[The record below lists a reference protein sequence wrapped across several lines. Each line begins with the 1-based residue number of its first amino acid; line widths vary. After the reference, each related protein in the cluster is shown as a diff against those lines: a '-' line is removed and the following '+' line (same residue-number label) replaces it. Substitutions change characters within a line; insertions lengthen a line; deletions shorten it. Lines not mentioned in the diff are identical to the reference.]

1 LSDQAAASPKQAD
14 QKVPAYSWYALSILV
29 IIYVLNFVDRNIISI
44 LAEDIKADLDLR
56 DDQIGFLYGTAFGVF
71 YALFGI
77 PLGKLADSWHRV
89 RLMTVGLAVW
99 SAFTAFSGF
108 AKNFAMLSVARIGV
122 GVGEATASPSA
133 YSLISD
139 WFPKKMRATA
149 LAIYSSGL
157 YIGGGVSLLI
167 GGSIVERWNEA
178 YPTDAPLGLAGW
190 QAAFIIVGLPG
201 LLLACLVFT
210 LREPMRGQSEG
221 IVAPPPKDPF
231 RGFVRELLA
240 VIPPFTFVGAA
251 NSDGAPGRKVTL
263 GLVWVGLA
271 LAAVFYEAFAA
282 GFGWDSLSQLT
293 GLSGE
298 TLAIGVA
305 ALLLLSAILG
315 PRSLA
320 INALGAGIVAGVV
333 FAMAYVTQNYVQWG
347 AIGIGYYAIFSW
359 ASTLKRR
366 DAPTFNLIWGTPA
379 FLTTILGYGMIAF
392 MSYAASF
399 WAAPYAIRILEEAPS
414 TAGWWIGGPG
424 AVGGFLGVILGGR
437 AADWLRARNPAG
449 RLIVV
454 AFGLTA
460 AAPFLYIMFTTDSP
474 TIFYITAF
482 LQSLFASSALGGAAA
497 TTQDLVLP
505 RMRGT
510 ATATFFLA
518 TTLVG
523 LALGPYMAG
532 QVSTMTDSLSTGGL
546 SLLIAV
552 PIGLVLLLIAY
563 RTVPE
568 AERTVVERARAAG
581 EDLTELEPT

>member
-1 LSDQAAASPKQAD
+1 MSEDTAVQPESAK

-29 IIYVLNFVDRNIISI
+29 IVYVLNFVDRNIISI
-44 LAEDIKADLDLR
+44 LAEDIKADLGLR

-77 PLGKLADSWHRV
+77 PLGKLADNWHRI

-99 SAFTAFSGF
+99 SAFTALSGF
-108 AKNFAMLSVARIGV
+108 AKNFTMLSVARIGV
-122 GVGEATASPSA
+122 GVGEATASPAA

-167 GGSIVERWNEA
+167 GGAIVEQWNAA
-178 YPTDAPLGLAGW
+178 YPSDAPLGLAGW

-210 LREPMRGQSEG
+210 LREPLRGESEG
-221 IVAPPPKDPF
+221 IVTPPPKDPF
-231 RGFVRELLA
+231 RGFFRELVA
-240 VIPPFTFVGAA
+240 VIPPFTLIGAA
-251 NSDGAPGRKVTL
+251 QAGARGIAINL
-263 GLVWVGLA
+263 AGALVIGSVAYA
-271 LAAVFYEAFAA
+271 LAVATDNYQQWIAV
-282 GFGWDSLSQLT
+282 
-293 GLSGE
+293 
-298 TLAIGVA
+298 
-305 ALLLLSAILG
+305 
-315 PRSLA
+315 
-320 INALGAGIVAGVV
+320 
-333 FAMAYVTQNYVQWG
+333 
-347 AIGIGYYAIFSW
+347 GIGYYAIFSW
-359 ASTLKRR
+359 ASTLKGR
-366 DAPTFNLIWGTPA
+366 DAPTFKLIWGTPA
-379 FLTTILGYGMIAF
+379 FLTTILGYGMVAF

-424 AVGGFLGVILGGR
+424 ALGGFLGVILGGR
-437 AADWLRARNPAG
+437 AADWLRERNPAG
-449 RLIVV
+449 RLLVV
-454 AFGLTA
+454 AFGLVG
-460 AAPFLYIMFTTDSP
+460 AAPFLFLMFTTEIP
-474 TIFYITAF
+474 ALFYFAAF
-482 LQSLFASSALGGAAA
+482 MQSLFGSSALGGAAA

-510 ATATFFLA
+510 ATATFFLS

-532 QVSTMTDSLSTGGL
+532 QVSTITGSLSSGGL

-552 PIGLVLLLIAY
+552 PIGLVLLLMAY

-568 AERTVVERARAAG
+568 AERTLLERARAAG
-581 EDLTELEPT
+581 EDTETD

>member
-1 LSDQAAASPKQAD
+1 MSDNVTVQAD
-14 QKVPAYSWYALSILV
+14 ESESAKQKVPAYSWYALSVLV

-44 LAEDIKADLDLR
+44 LAEDIKADLGLR

-99 SAFTAFSGF
+99 SAFTALSGF

-139 WFPKKMRATA
+139 WFPKRMRATA

-157 YIGGGVSLLI
+157 YVGGGVSLLI
-167 GGSIVERWNEA
+167 GGAIVENWNSA

-210 LREPMRGQSEG
+210 LREPLRGESEG
-221 IVAPPPKDPF
+221 IVTPPSKDPF
-231 RGFVRELLA
+231 RGFLRELVA
-240 VIPPFTFVGAA
+240 VIPPFTLIGAA
-251 NSDGAPGRKVTL
+251 QAGARGIALNL
-263 GLVWVGLA
+263 GGAIVIGGIAYAMA
-271 LAAVFYEAFAA
+271 LATDNF
-282 GFGWDSLSQLT
+282 Q
-293 GLSGE
+293 
-298 TLAIGVA
+298 
-305 ALLLLSAILG
+305 
-315 PRSLA
+315 
-320 INALGAGIVAGVV
+320 
-333 FAMAYVTQNYVQWG
+333 QWG
-347 AIGIGYYAIFSW
+347 AIGIGYYSIFSW

-366 DAPTFNLIWGTPA
+366 DAATFKLIWGTPA
-379 FLTTILGYGMIAF
+379 FLTTILGYGMVAF

-399 WAAPYAIRILEEAPS
+399 WAAPYAIRVLEQAPS

-424 AVGGFLGVILGGR
+424 AAGGFLGVIIGGR
-437 AADWLRARNPAG
+437 VADWLRERNPSG
-449 RLIVV
+449 RLIMV
-454 AFGLTA
+454 AFGLVA
-460 AAPFLYIMFTTDSP
+460 AAPFLFVMFTTESP
-474 TIFYITAF
+474 AIFYLAAF

-532 QVSTMTDSLSTGGL
+532 QVSTMTNSLSSGGL

-552 PIGLVLLLIAY
+552 PIGLVLLLVAY

-568 AERTVVERARAAG
+568 AERTLLERAREAG
-581 EDLTELEPT
+581 EEATDAV

>member
-1 LSDQAAASPKQAD
+1 MAQPEKAD
-14 QKVPAYSWYALSILV
+14 QKVPAYSWYALSVLV
-29 IIYVLNFVDRNIISI
+29 IVYVLNFVDRNIISI
-44 LAEDIKADLDLR
+44 LAEDIKADLGLR

-77 PLGKLADSWHRV
+77 PLGKLADNWHRV
-89 RLMTVGLAVW
+89 RLMTVGLAIW
-99 SAFTAFSGF
+99 SAFTALSGF
-108 AKNFAMLSVARIGV
+108 AKNFTMLSVARIGV

-139 WFPKKMRATA
+139 WFPKRMRATA

-157 YIGGGVSLLI
+157 YVGGGVSLLI
-167 GGSIVERWNEA
+167 GGAIVERWNAA
-178 YPTDAPLGLAGW
+178 YPDGTAPMDLAGW

-210 LREPMRGQSEG
+210 LREPLRGESEG
-221 IVAPPPKDPF
+221 IITPPAKDPF
-231 RGFVRELLA
+231 RGFFRELVA
-240 VIPPFTFVGAA
+240 VIPPFTLIGAA
-251 NSDGAPGRKVTL
+251 KAGPKA
-263 GLVWVGLA
+263 LA
-271 LAAVFYEAFAA
+271 LNLFGAA
-282 GFGWDSLSQLT
+282 
-293 GLSGE
+293 
-298 TLAIGVA
+298 AIGAGAYGMSIATGNFQQWVA
-305 ALLLLSAILG
+305 
-315 PRSLA
+315 
-320 INALGAGIVAGVV
+320 V
-333 FAMAYVTQNYVQWG
+333 
-347 AIGIGYYAIFSW
+347 GIGYYAIFSW
-359 ASTLKRR
+359 ATTLKGR
-366 DAPTFNLIWGTPA
+366 DEPTFKLIWGTPA
-379 FLTTILGYGMIAF
+379 FLTTILGYGMVAF

-424 AVGGFLGVILGGR
+424 AVAGFLGVIIGGR
-437 AADWLRARNPAG
+437 AADWLRQRNPAG

-454 AFGLTA
+454 GIGLVA
-460 AAPFLYIMFTTDSP
+460 AAPFLYVMFTTDSP
-474 TIFYITAF
+474 TIFYIAAF
-482 LQSLFASSALGGAAA
+482 LQSLFGSSALGGAAA

-532 QVSTMTDSLSTGGL
+532 QVSAMSGSLSTGGL

-552 PIGLVLLLIAY
+552 PIGLVLLIAAY

-568 AERTVVERARAAG
+568 AERTVLERAKAAG
-581 EDLTELEPT
+581 EDTSGEG

>member
-1 LSDQAAASPKQAD
+1 MQRSATREKQELGEHSLNTEVSNTPEQAD
-14 QKVPAYSWYALSILV
+14 RSVPAYSWYALSILV
-29 IIYVLNFVDRNIISI
+29 IVYVLNFVDRNIISI
-44 LAEDIKADLDLR
+44 LAEDIKADLGLR

-99 SAFTAFSGF
+99 SAFTALSGF
-108 AKNFAMLSVARIGV
+108 AKNFATLSVARIGV

-167 GGSIVERWNEA
+167 GGAIVERWNLA

-190 QAAFIIVGLPG
+190 QAAFIVVGLPG

-210 LREPMRGQSEG
+210 LREPLRGESEG
-221 IVAPPPKDPF
+221 MVAPPQKDPF
-231 RGFVRELLA
+231 RGFFRELVA
-240 VIPPFTFVGAA
+240 VIPPFTLIGAAQSGARGIAINLVGAA
-251 NSDGAPGRKVTL
+251 IIGAI
-263 GLVWVGLA
+263 A
-271 LAAVFYEAFAA
+271 Y
-282 GFGWDSLSQLT
+282 
-293 GLSGE
+293 
-298 TLAIGVA
+298 
-305 ALLLLSAILG
+305 
-315 PRSLA
+315 
-320 INALGAGIVAGVV
+320 
-333 FAMAYVTQNYVQWG
+333 AMAVTTGSYQQWS

-359 ASTLKRR
+359 ASTLQKR
-366 DAPTFNLIWGTPA
+366 DAPTFRLIWGTPA
-379 FLTTILGYGMIAF
+379 FLTTILGYGMVAF

-399 WAAPYAIRILEEAPS
+399 WAAPYAIRILGEAPS

-424 AVGGFLGVILGGR
+424 ALGGFLGVIIGGR
-437 AADWLRARNPAG
+437 VADWLRERNPAG
-449 RLIVV
+449 RLIMV
-454 AFGLTA
+454 AFGLA
-460 AAPFLYIMFTTDSP
+460 GAAPFLFVMFTTENP
-474 TIFYITAF
+474 AVFYAMAF
-482 LQSLFASSALGGAAA
+482 LQSLIASSALGGAAA

-532 QVSTMTDSLSTGGL
+532 QVSTMTGSLSTGGL
-546 SLLIAV
+546 SLLVAV
-552 PIGLVLLLIAY
+552 PIGLVLLLVAY

-568 AERTVVERARAAG
+568 AERTLTQRASAAG
-581 EDLTELEPT
+581 EETS

>member
-1 LSDQAAASPKQAD
+1 MSEPTGDAVATKDP
-14 QKVPAYSWYALSILV
+14 KVPAYSWYALTILV
-29 IIYVLNFVDRNIISI
+29 IVYVLNFVDRNIISI
-44 LAEDIKADLDLR
+44 LAEDIKADLGLR

-77 PLGKLADSWHRV
+77 PLGKLADSWHRI
-89 RLMTVGLAVW
+89 RLMTAGLAIW
-99 SAFTAFSGF
+99 SAFTALSGF
-108 AKNFAMLSVARIGV
+108 AKNFTMLSVARIGV

-167 GGSIVERWNEA
+167 GGAIVERWNEA
-178 YPTDAPLGLAGW
+178 YPLQSDAPLALAGW
-190 QAAFIIVGLPG
+190 QAAFILVGLPG

-210 LREPMRGQSEG
+210 LREPLRGESDG
-221 IVAPPPKDPF
+221 IVTPPPKDPF
-231 RGFVRELLA
+231 RGFFRELIA
-240 VIPPFTFVGAA
+240 VIPPFTLYGASQAGPRGLAFNLLGAA
-251 NSDGAPGRKVTL
+251 VIAAIAY
-263 GLVWVGLA
+263 A
-271 LAAVFYEAFAA
+271 LANATGNFQQWIAV
-282 GFGWDSLSQLT
+282 
-293 GLSGE
+293 
-298 TLAIGVA
+298 
-305 ALLLLSAILG
+305 
-315 PRSLA
+315 
-320 INALGAGIVAGVV
+320 
-333 FAMAYVTQNYVQWG
+333 
-347 AIGIGYYAIFSW
+347 GIGYYAIFSW

-366 DAPTFNLIWGTPA
+366 DAPTFKLIWGTPA
-379 FLTTILGYGMIAF
+379 FLTTILGYGMVAF

-424 AVGGFLGVILGGR
+424 AVGGFLGVIMGGR
-437 AADWLRARNPAG
+437 AADWLRERNPAG

-454 AFGLTA
+454 AFGLAA
-460 AAPFLYIMFTTDSP
+460 AAPFLFIMFTTQN
-474 TIFYITAF
+474 TTVFYITAF
-482 LQSLFASSALGGAAA
+482 LQSLLASSALGGAAA

-532 QVSTMTDSLSTGGL
+532 QVSSMTGSLSTGGL

-552 PIGLVLLLIAY
+552 PIGLILLLVAY
-563 RTVPE
+563 RTVPD
-568 AERTVVERARAAG
+568 AERTVLERAKSEG
-581 EDLTELEPT
+581 EDLDEAGSTAG

>member
-1 LSDQAAASPKQAD
+1 METEQPQGAQTAAQT
-14 QKVPAYSWYALSILV
+14 VPGYSWYALSILV
-29 IIYVLNFVDRNIISI
+29 IVYVLNFVDRNIISI
-44 LAEDIKADLDLR
+44 LAEDIKADLGLR

-89 RLMTVGLAVW
+89 RLMSAGLAIW
-99 SAFTAFSGF
+99 SAFTALSGF
-108 AKNFAMLSVARIGV
+108 AQNFATLSAARIGV

-157 YIGGGVSLLI
+157 YIGGGISLLI
-167 GGSIVERWNEA
+167 GGAIVERWNAA
-178 YPTDAPLGLAGW
+178 YPVEAPLDLAGW

-201 LLLACLVFT
+201 ILLAVLVFT
-210 LREPMRGQSEG
+210 LREPLRGQSEG
-221 IVAPPPKDPF
+221 IIAEPAKDPF
-231 RGFVRELLA
+231 RGFFRELVA
-240 VIPPFTFVGAA
+240 VIPPFTLFGASQAGAKGLFV
-251 NSDGAPGRKVTL
+251 NL
-263 GLVWVGLA
+263 
-271 LAAVFYEAFAA
+271 
-282 GFGWDSLSQLT
+282 
-293 GLSGE
+293 
-298 TLAIGVA
+298 
-305 ALLLLSAILG
+305 
-315 PRSLA
+315 
-320 INALGAGIVAGVV
+320 LGAVVIGGIA
-333 FAMAYVTQNYVQWG
+333 FAMAIATANYQQWG

-366 DAPTFNLIWGTPA
+366 DGPAFKLIWGTPA
-379 FLTTILGYGMIAF
+379 FLTTILGYGMVAF

-424 AVGGFLGVILGGR
+424 AVGGFLGVIGGGR
-437 AADWLRARNPAG
+437 AADWLRERNPAG
-449 RLIVV
+449 RLLVV
-454 AFGLTA
+454 AFGLVA
-460 AAPFLYIMFTTDSP
+460 AAPFLAVMFTTQS
-474 TIFYITAF
+474 TVVFYLCAF

-532 QVSTMTDSLSTGGL
+532 QVSTMTGSLSTGGL

-552 PIGLVLLLIAY
+552 PIGVALLSIAY
-563 RTVPE
+563 RTVPQ
-568 AERTVVERARAAG
+568 AESTVLIRAREAG
-581 EDLTELEPT
+581 ET

>member
-1 LSDQAAASPKQAD
+1 MKDNDRVVAD
-14 QKVPAYSWYALSILV
+14 TTDGARVPAYSWYALSVLV
-29 IIYVLNFVDRNIISI
+29 VIYVLNFVDRNILSI
-44 LAEDIKADLDLR
+44 LAEDIKADLGLR

-89 RLMTVGLAVW
+89 RLMTAGLAIW
-99 SAFTAFSGF
+99 SAFTALSGF
-108 AKNFAMLSVARIGV
+108 ARNFGTLSVARIGV
-122 GVGEATASPSA
+122 GIGEATASPSA

-157 YIGGGVSLLI
+157 YIGGGISLLI
-167 GGSIVERWNEA
+167 GGEIVERWNAA
-178 YPTDAPLGLAGW
+178 YPAGAPLGLAGW

-210 LREPMRGQSEG
+210 LREPMRGESEG
-221 IVAPPPKDPF
+221 IPTPPPPNPF
-231 RGFVRELLA
+231 RGFFHELVA
-240 VIPPFTFVGAA
+240 VIPPFTLIGAARAGGRGIALNLVGA
-251 NSDGAPGRKVTL
+251 
-263 GLVWVGLA
+263 LV
-271 LAAVFYEAFAA
+271 
-282 GFGWDSLSQLT
+282 
-293 GLSGE
+293 
-298 TLAIGVA
+298 IG
-305 ALLLLSAILG
+305 
-315 PRSLA
+315 
-320 INALGAGIVAGVV
+320 GI
-333 FAMAYVTQNYVQWG
+333 AYVMAVATDNYQQWG

-366 DAPTFNLIWGTPA
+366 DEPTFQLIWATPA
-379 FLTTILGYGMIAF
+379 FLTTILGYGMVAF

-437 AADWLRARNPAG
+437 AADWLRERNPAG

-460 AAPFLYIMFTTDSP
+460 AAPFLFVMFTTQNP
-474 TIFYITAF
+474 TVFYVCAF
-482 LQSLFASSALGGAAA
+482 LQSLCASSALGGAAA

-510 ATATFFLA
+510 ATATFFLS

-532 QVSTMTDSLSTGGL
+532 QVSTVTGSLSTGGL
-546 SLLIAV
+546 SLLVAV
-552 PIGLVLLLIAY
+552 PIGLVLLIMAY
-563 RTVPE
+563 RSVPE
-568 AERTVVERARAAG
+568 AERTLLDRARAAG
-581 EDLTELEPT
+581 EVF

>member
-1 LSDQAAASPKQAD
+1 MSDPAQLQIEESAGD

-29 IIYVLNFVDRNIISI
+29 VVYVLNFVDRNIISI
-44 LAEDIKADLDLR
+44 LAEDIKADLGLR

-77 PLGKLADSWHRV
+77 PLGKLADSWNRV
-89 RLMTVGLAVW
+89 RLMTAGLAIW
-99 SAFTAFSGF
+99 SAFTALSGF

-157 YIGGGVSLLI
+157 YVGGGVSLLI
-167 GGSIVERWNEA
+167 GGAIVERWNA
-178 YPTDAPLGLAGW
+178 SYPVDAPLGLAGW

-201 LLLACLVFT
+201 LLLAVLVAT
-210 LREPMRGQSEG
+210 LREPLRGQSEG
-221 IVAPPPKDPF
+221 ITTPPPKDPF
-231 RGFVRELLA
+231 RGFARELVA
-240 VIPPFTFVGAA
+240 VIPPFTLIGAA
-251 NSDGAPGRKVTL
+251 QAGGRGIALNLAGA
-263 GLVWVGLA
+263 LVIGGIA
-271 LAAVFYEAFAA
+271 YAMAFAT
-282 GFGWDSLSQLT
+282 D
-293 GLSGE
+293 
-298 TLAIGVA
+298 
-305 ALLLLSAILG
+305 
-315 PRSLA
+315 
-320 INALGAGIVAGVV
+320 
-333 FAMAYVTQNYVQWG
+333 NYQQWG
-347 AIGIGYYAIFSW
+347 AVGIGYYAIFSW

-366 DAPTFNLIWGTPA
+366 DEPTFRLIWGTPA
-379 FLTTILGYGMIAF
+379 FLTTILGYGMVAF

-424 AVGGFLGVILGGR
+424 AVAGFLGVIFGGR
-437 AADWLRARNPAG
+437 AADWLRERNPAG

-460 AAPFLYIMFTTDSP
+460 AAPFLFLMFTTDDP
-474 TIFYITAF
+474 TIFYIAAF
-482 LQSLFASSALGGAAA
+482 FQSLFGSSALGGAAA

-532 QVSTMTDSLSTGGL
+532 QVSTMTGSLTTGGL
-546 SLLIAV
+546 SLLVAV
-552 PIGLVLLLIAY
+552 PIGLVLLAIAY
-563 RTVPE
+563 RTVPN
-568 AERTVVERARAAG
+568 AEQSVIQRSVAAG
-581 EDLTELEPT
+581 ETIQN

>member
-1 LSDQAAASPKQAD
+1 MTEATVQPDQTGQA
-14 QKVPAYSWYALSILV
+14 KEIVPAYSWYALSILV
-29 IIYVLNFVDRNIISI
+29 VVYVLNFVDRNIISI
-44 LAEDIKADLDLR
+44 LAEDIKADLGLR

-89 RLMTVGLAVW
+89 RLMTAGLAVW
-99 SAFTAFSGF
+99 SAFTALSGF
-108 AKNFAMLSVARIGV
+108 AKNFATLSVARIGV

-167 GGSIVERWNEA
+167 GGAIVENWNKA
-178 YPTDAPLGLAGW
+178 YPTNPPLDLAGW

-201 LLLACLVFT
+201 LLLALLVFT
-210 LREPMRGQSEG
+210 LREPLRGESEG
-221 IVAPPPKDPF
+221 LVTAPPKDPF
-231 RGFVRELLA
+231 RGFFRELVA
-240 VIPPFTFVGAA
+240 VIPPFTLIGAA
-251 NSDGAPGRKVTL
+251 HSGTRGILFNLAGA
-263 GLVWVGLA
+263 LVIGG
-271 LAAVFYEAFAA
+271 AAY
-282 GFGWDSLSQLT
+282 
-293 GLSGE
+293 
-298 TLAIGVA
+298 
-305 ALLLLSAILG
+305 
-315 PRSLA
+315 
-320 INALGAGIVAGVV
+320 
-333 FAMAYVTQNYVQWG
+333 AMAVTTDNYQQWG

-359 ASTLKRR
+359 ASTLQRR
-366 DAPTFNLIWGTPA
+366 DAATFKLIWGTPA
-379 FLTTILGYGMIAF
+379 FLTTILGYGMVAF

-424 AVGGFLGVILGGR
+424 ALGGFLGVIGGGR
-437 AADWLRARNPAG
+437 AADWLRERNPAG
-449 RLIVV
+449 RLLVV
-454 AFGLTA
+454 AFGLVA
-460 AAPFLYIMFTTDSP
+460 AAPFLAVMFTTQDP
-474 TIFYITAF
+474 VVFYICAF
-482 LQSLFASSALGGAAA
+482 LQSLCASSALGGAAA

-546 SLLIAV
+546 SLLVAV
-552 PIGLVLLLIAY
+552 PIGVVLLLVAY
-563 RTVPE
+563 RTVPQ
-568 AERTVVERARAAG
+568 AERTVLERARAAG
-581 EDLTELEPT
+581 ESTAA

>member
-1 LSDQAAASPKQAD
+1 MNEDVAEPDRVGQAKET
-14 QKVPAYSWYALSILV
+14 VPAYSWYALSILV
-29 IIYVLNFVDRNIISI
+29 IVYVLNFVDRNIISI
-44 LAEDIKADLDLR
+44 LAEDIKADLGLR

-77 PLGKLADSWHRV
+77 PLGKLADSWHRI
-89 RLMTVGLAVW
+89 RLMSAGLAIW
-99 SAFTAFSGF
+99 SAFTALSGF
-108 AKNFAMLSVARIGV
+108 AKSFAALSVARIGV

-157 YIGGGVSLLI
+157 YIGGGISLLI
-167 GGSIVERWNEA
+167 GGAIVENWNQS

-210 LREPMRGQSEG
+210 LREPLRGESEG
-221 IVAPPPKDPF
+221 IVTPPPKDPF
-231 RGFVRELLA
+231 RGFFRELIA
-240 VIPPFTFVGAA
+240 VIPPFTLIGAA
-251 NSDGAPGRKVTL
+251 QGGPKGIVLNLFG
-263 GLVWVGLA
+263 
-271 LAAVFYEAFAA
+271 AAV
-282 GFGWDSLSQLT
+282 
-293 GLSGE
+293 
-298 TLAIGVA
+298 IG
-305 ALLLLSAILG
+305 
-315 PRSLA
+315 
-320 INALGAGIVAGVV
+320 GIA
-333 FAMAYVTQNYVQWG
+333 FAMASATGNSQQWG
-347 AIGIGYYAIFSW
+347 AVGIGYYAIFSW

-366 DAPTFNLIWGTPA
+366 DAPTFKLIWGTPA
-379 FLTTILGYGMIAF
+379 FLATVLGYAMVAF

-424 AVGGFLGVILGGR
+424 ALAGFLGVIGGGR
-437 AADWLRARNPAG
+437 AADWLRERNPSG
-449 RLIVV
+449 RLFVV
-454 AFGLTA
+454 AFGLIA
-460 AAPFLYIMFTTDSP
+460 ASPFLAIMFTTQDP
-474 TIFYITAF
+474 VVFYVCAF
-482 LQSLFASSALGGAAA
+482 LQSLCGSSALGAAAA

-510 ATATFFLA
+510 ATATFFLG

-532 QVSTMTDSLSTGGL
+532 QVSAMTGSLSTGGL

-552 PIGLVLLLIAY
+552 PIGLVALIIAY
-563 RTVPE
+563 RSVPE
-568 AERTVVERARAAG
+568 AERTVLERARAEG
-581 EDLTELEPT
+581 ETD